1 MTPLENINH
10 STTMKQLIATL
21 ALIAAGSLLFAAD
34 KKHEEMGHSPMAAM
48 IADKS
53 GPEFEAAF
61 LAMMIHHH
69 KGGAPMWN
77 LAAQKSKNETILSLQ
92 KKTVPKE
99 EKEIEQMRSWL
110 KEWHNKT
117 PEDFK
122 EPEESK
128 KMMEKDMA
136 ELQAASGKEFDA
148 LFAKKMAHHHMGA
161 IEMADM
167 AAQKAAHAE
176 VKQLAQEISK
186 AQSSDKERLRNVAEH
201 ANH

>member
-1 MTPLENINH
+1 MTPLENNNL
-10 STTMKQLIATL
+10 STTMKQLIAIL
-21 ALIAAGSLLFAAD
+21 ALIAAGSFLFGAG

-53 GPEFEAAF
+53 GPEFEAYF

-77 LAAQKSKNETILSLQ
+77 LAAQKAKNETILGLQ

-99 EKEIEQMRSWL
+99 EKEIEQMTSWL

-136 ELQAASGKEFDA
+136 ELQAASGKKFDA

-176 VKQLAQEISK
+176 VKQLAQ
-186 AQSSDKERLRNVAEH
+186 
-201 ANH
+201 